1 MKRALVLVAGGSGS
15 RMGGALPKQYL
26 VLEDKPIIVH
36 TLEKFLTFDPDMEVV
51 VVMADTHRPLWKSMV
66 SPHIH
71 GPGIQLASGGTSRF
85 HSVKQGL
92 ELIGKESIVGIH
104 DAVRPL
110 VSLDTLERTYA
121 MAEKAGGA
129 IPVTEMDESV
139 RVVRTEGTSEVVDR
153 SRLKRVQTPQVFRS
167 ELIKEAYRMASHAE
181 FTDDASVYEAYVGN
195 ISLVEGNSQNIKIT
209 TPTDLKLA
217 SLLIQSA
224 E

>member
-26 VLEDKPIIVH
+26 VLEGKPIIVR

-51 VVMADTHRPLWKSMV
+51 VVLADAHRPLWNSMV

-71 GPGIQLASGGTSRF
+71 GPGIQLASGGKSRF

-92 ELIGKESIVGIH
+92 ELIGMDRVVGIH

-121 MAEKAGGA
+121 MAEKSGGA
-129 IPVTEMDESV
+129 IPVTEMVESV
-139 RVVRTEGTSEVVDR
+139 RLVLAEGASELVDR

-167 ELIKEAYRMASHAE
+167 ELIKEAYRAAGHTD
-181 FTDDASVYEAYVGN
+181 FTDDASVYEAFAGKIN
-195 ISLVEGNSQNIKIT
+195 LVEGNSQNIKIT

>member
-26 VLEDKPIIVH
+26 TLVDKPIIVH
-36 TLEKFLTFDPDMEVV
+36 TLEKFLTFDPAMEVV
-51 VVMADTHRPLWKSMV
+51 VVMADAHRPLWKSMV
-66 SPHIH
+66 SPLIH
-71 GPGIQLASGGTSRF
+71 GPGIRLASGGATRF

-92 ELIGKESIVGIH
+92 ELIGEDRIVGIH

-121 MAEKAGGA
+121 MAEKSGGA
-129 IPVTEMDESV
+129 IPVTEMNESV
-139 RVVRTEGTSEVVDR
+139 RLVRTEGASEVVER
-153 SRLKRVQTPQVFRS
+153 SRLKRVQTPQVFRA
-167 ELIKEAYRMASHAE
+167 EFIKEAYRMASHTD
-181 FTDDASVYEAYVGN
+181 FTDDASVYEAYAGN

-209 TPTDLKLA
+209 TPIDLKLA
-217 SLLIQSA
+217 TLLIQSA